1 MSKPDSI
8 TELIGND
15 NYSVNLHTLYGTLF
29 LLILFALPL
38 FTLIF
43 ISFTYVECTEKSA
56 SSNSTNQSAAAIAD
70 PTPDDKFV
78 PDSSDQITPTSTNST
93 YKPISASA
101 KSASSNSKNQ
111 PTAATADP
119 ASDDE
124 IDSSDEITPTS
135 KSTDK
140 LISASEKSASSNSK
154 NQPAAATADL
164 ASDDELVLDS
174 ITPTSKPTDKHISAS
189 EKSASSNSTNQ
200 PAAAVA
206 FNPTFTPATG
216 TSDPSSMS
224 NPNLKYMM
232 YSFVATCILGSIAMI
247 YFQHKV
253 ITRKREWFYF
263 FPYLSLLISIIVYF
277 FISVKIVKR
286 VEKNNDHD
294 RLTKSVSPCLEG
306 IFLWIVS
313 TTMQFLSWH
322 LVFVVYGFIL
332 NPLRALL
339 YSLMLILSVVCCIV
353 LLAVI
358 IKIFCTT
365 CKRNGTSNDSL
376 NGSANNNK
384 SHCFHIAVMS
394 SIIMLL
400 ICAFGYIV
408 FIYQIS
414 ITVNNLTIED
424 ITKSIILSAFVMIFT
439 WLLPKIYLDPT
450 TLLKYVKKKGAYGDT
465 RSS

>member
-1 MSKPDSI
+1 MGFAARFCVNTDLEKLTYVSKPDSI

-38 FTLIF
+38 FTVIF

-70 PTPDDKFV
+70 PTPYDKLV
-78 PDSSDQITPTSTNST
+78 PDPSDQITHTSTNPT
-93 YKPISASA
+93 YSCRFISS
-101 KSASSNSKNQ
+101 
-111 PTAATADP
+111 
-119 ASDDE
+119 
-124 IDSSDEITPTS
+124 
-135 KSTDK
+135 
-140 LISASEKSASSNSK
+140 SEKSAS
-154 NQPAAATADL
+154 
-164 ASDDELVLDS
+164 
-174 ITPTSKPTDKHISAS
+174 
-189 EKSASSNSTNQ
+189 
-200 PAAAVA
+200 

-216 TSDPSSMS
+216 ISDPSSMS

-253 ITRKREWFYF
+253 ITGKYEWFYR
-263 FPYLSLLISIIVYF
+263 FPYLSLWMSIAVYF
-277 FISVKIVKR
+277 YISVIVVRR
-286 VEKNNDHD
+286 VEDNNDHD
-294 RLTKSVSPCLEG
+294 RLTKSVAPWLEG

-313 TTMQFLSWH
+313 TTMQLLSWH

-339 YSLMLILSVVCCIV
+339 YSLMLILAVVCCIV
-353 LLAVI
+353 FLAVI
-358 IKIFCTT
+358 IKTFCTIYTT

-376 NGSANNNK
+376 NGSVNNNT

-424 ITKSIILSAFVMIFT
+424 ITKSTIVSAFVMIFT

-465 RSS
+465 RIS